1 MENQTSAQ
9 INRTRRRVSGLS
21 STVSIGWSSR
31 WLGQS
36 ELGERLMQKEGASQE
51 LRQKTEALLC
61 SLGRA
66 PAPPPAPPWPQLPAC
81 ATSPRGPPYHLAPAP
96 SAQRPWTAASHL
108 PLTCVA
114 VVGHGELAPLGLV
127 ACQVQSLQGGVVL
140 NVSPLQVDG

>member
-36 ELGERLMQKEGASQE
+36 EPGERLMQKEGASQE

-61 SLGRA
+61 SLGTAPRRPPHRPRGGPSSQPVLHLRVGHPIIWHLLHLPRA
-66 PAPPPAPPWPQLPAC
+66 RGPQPATCPLPVWPLLVMGNWPPWDL
-81 ATSPRGPPYHLAPAP
+81 
-96 SAQRPWTAASHL
+96 
-108 PLTCVA
+108 
-114 VVGHGELAPLGLV
+114 
-127 ACQVQSLQGGVVL
+127 
-140 NVSPLQVDG
+140 